1 LQVRVGGSFTWPPA
15 QFQAEVR
22 KVKRAVFVAGGV
34 GINPLMSMLSQLVI
48 DRDANEDFKVK
59 FLYTA
64 KDPGPSKITQIL
76 FLERVKQA
84 IKALGDRGQLEL
96 FLTSGKDS
104 SIETEMGALGEET
117 PVQRRR
123 IKREDLL
130 RALGPVNERS
140 DTVCYIC
147 GVPGMTDDFV
157 DLAQKAEG
165 MDERNVFCEK
175 WW

>member
-1 LQVRVGGSFTWPPA
+1 
-15 QFQAEVR
+15 
-22 KVKRAVFVAGGV
+22 VFVAGGV

-48 DRDANEDFKVK
+48 DRDANEDFEVK
-59 FLYTA
+59 FLYTT
-64 KDPGPSKITQIL
+64 KDPGSSKIGQIL
-76 FLERVKQA
+76 FFERVTRA
-84 IKALGDRGQLEL
+84 VKALGSKGQLEL
-96 FLTSGKDS
+96 FLTQSKDARMNA
-104 SIETEMGALGEET
+104 ENLVVREET

-123 IKREDLL
+123 IQREDLL
-130 RALGPVNERS
+130 RAVGPVNERR

-157 DLAQKAEG
+157 DLTQQAEG